1 MEIKHFKIGTVVQA
15 TVLAPAPQKHGHI
28 IGFGY
33 NAYKELLLKV
43 QWANPH
49 TDVLNDRF
57 NAGQITYIHPSNVI
71 I

>member
-1 MEIKHFKIGTVVQA
+1 MEIKHFKIGTVVERK
-15 TVLAPAPQKHGHI
+15 TDTPQQHGHI

-33 NAYKELLLKV
+33 NAYNELLLKV

-49 TDVLNDRF
+49 TDVLNDKF